1 MSTLLLEQ
9 ALEKETIPSGS
20 IARLEIESA
29 ASTLPDLEVDSGGF
43 EIGESCVER
52 WAGLGE
58 GETTPPGVFYGS
70 VAKAQALSRRRG
82 RTQRGINAEIY
93 SDPYSVHPTRVG
105 GNRLL
110 IGIPFPTLTYQ

>member
-43 EIGESCVER
+43 EIG
-52 WAGLGE
+52 
-58 GETTPPGVFYGS
+58 
-70 VAKAQALSRRRG
+70 
-82 RTQRGINAEIY
+82 GILCREMGW
-93 SDPYSVHPTRVG
+93 VG
-105 GNRLL
+105 
-110 IGIPFPTLTYQ
+110 